1 VKQVAKF
8 ISVVFHPLLLTTY
21 LVIILSYYFPS
32 MLMIRKENR
41 MVIVGLVFVFT
52 FVLPAVNLVML
63 RAFGNIQSL
72 TLQSRRERILPFVF
86 ISLLYLLV
94 TFLFYFKLPFSA
106 NFNKLMMIISALV
119 VVSLMITLF
128 YKISIHSIAMGG
140 GIGILLPL
148 NQVTEQMSLLW
159 PTAFTILVTGL
170 VMSSRL
176 VLDAHSPREVMYG
189 GVVGFVVGFFGM
201 IILF

>member
-32 MLMIRKENR
+32 MLKIRKENQ
-41 MVIVGLVFVFT
+41 MIIIGLVFVFT

>member
-1 VKQVAKF
+1 MKQVAKF

-32 MLMIRKENR
+32 MLMIREENR

>member
-1 VKQVAKF
+1 MKQVAKF
-8 ISVVFHPLLLTTY
+8 ISVGFHPLLLTTY
-21 LVIILSYYFPS
+21 LVIVLSYYFPS

-41 MVIVGLVFVFT
+41 MIIIGLVFVFT
-52 FVLPAVNLVML
+52 FVLPAVILVML
-63 RAFGNIQSL
+63 RAFGTIQSL
-72 TLQSRRERILPFVF
+72 TLQSRKERILPFVF
-86 ISLLYLLV
+86 ISMFYVLF

-106 NFNKLMMIISALV
+106 NFEKLMMIVSALV
-119 VVSLMITLF
+119 VVSLLITLF

-159 PTAFTILVTGL
+159 PTAFTILATGL

-176 VLDAHSPREVMYG
+176 LLDAHTPREVMYG
-189 GVVGFVVGFFGM
+189 SVVGFVVGFFGM

>member
-1 VKQVAKF
+1 MKQVAKF

-32 MLMIRKENR
+32 MLKIRKENQ
-41 MVIVGLVFVFT
+41 MIIIGLVFVFT

>member
-1 VKQVAKF
+1 MKQVAKF

-159 PTAFTILVTGL
+159 PTAFTILATGL

-176 VLDAHSPREVMYG
+176 LLDAHTPREVMYG
-189 GVVGFVVGFFGM
+189 SVVGFVVGFFGM